1 MSTVSLLLRDCYT
14 CVSFAMSCGF
24 VSILLLWL
32 AMLFSGGVSKFLNT
46 FMFIF
51 WGLVS
56 YSFLYLDMTIL
67 MKSLV
72 YLVVIFMACKFVVLA
87 NVAIS
92 LMHRLSSGRQ
102 GGGRGVYAYA
112 AMTP

>member
-1 MSTVSLLLRDCYT
+1 
-14 CVSFAMSCGF
+14 
-24 VSILLLWL
+24 
-32 AMLFSGGVSKFLNT
+32 
-46 FMFIF
+46 
-51 WGLVS
+51 
-56 YSFLYLDMTIL
+56 MTIL

-102 GGGRGVYAYA
+102 GGGRGVNAYA